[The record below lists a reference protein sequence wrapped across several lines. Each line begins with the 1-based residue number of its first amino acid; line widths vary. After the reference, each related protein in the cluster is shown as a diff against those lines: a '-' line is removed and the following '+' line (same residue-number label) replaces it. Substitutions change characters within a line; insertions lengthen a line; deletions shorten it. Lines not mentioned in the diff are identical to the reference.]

1 MLLLVLLIATAIG
14 GPLIAAVAVVTIAS
28 HAEDARWSL
37 DRPARGPVR
46 AASRRLLAFH
56 TELATWPAPD
66 TKRPRVR
73 PAVAAQ
79 AERELAWPPVGT
91 EAPALEAA
99 AS

>member
-1 MLLLVLLIATAIG
+1 MLLLVLLIAAAIG

-37 DRPARGPVR
+37 DRPARGPLR

-66 TKRPRVR
+66 TRRPRVR
-73 PAVAAQ
+73 PAVAAP
-79 AERELAWPPVGT
+79 AELELPWPLVGT
-91 EAPALEAA
+91 EAPTLEAA
-99 AS
+99 TS